1 MNEQGKGGRSFPP
14 QYTNG
19 YLDMDLLRFTT
30 AGSVDDGKSTLIGRL
45 LYDTKQIF
53 EDQMEAV
60 EKASSK
66 RGTGEVDLSCSPT
79 ACVPNANRASPSM
92 WPTATSPRR
101 SASSSSPI
109 RPGTS
114 STRATW

>member
-1 MNEQGKGGRSFPP
+1 MNEQGKGGRSPAP
-14 QYTNG
+14 VTHG

-60 EKASSK
+60 ELASSK
-66 RGTGEVDLSCSPT
+66 RGRVRWTSPCSPT
-79 ACVPNANRASPSM
+79 ACALNASKASPST

-101 SASSSSPI
+101 NASSSSPI
-109 RPGTS
+109 RRGIS